1 MKKIYIL
8 KEMNKTRFEKTY
20 ADNKLKRFRIKK
32 NENASTKLM
41 NN

>member
-1 MKKIYIL
+1 
-8 KEMNKTRFEKTY
+8 MNEICFKKTY
-20 ADNKLKRFRIKK
+20 ADNKLKRFRTRK